1 MHLQRCWDEEVCVCF
16 WACLGPRSF
25 WGSLLLSM
33 FWPLLWSPGPSHFP
47 ASQPPSSCSSNSPF
61 LSQCL
66 GTCSSSHL
74 DCLHPLL
81 CLTSSCGKPFL
92 TPPVLSPVG
101 TAAHQSQDFSHCV
114 IRAWEG
120 APFCWGSSLG
130 VGTLAPLP
138 LISHSPQD
146 LAHSQGECLWSE

>member
-61 LSQCL
+61 LPQCL

-101 TAAHQSQDFSHCV
+101 TAGLTNHRTLSYKGLGGSPFLLGELCGGGDLGTSSSDF
-114 IRAWEG
+114 
-120 APFCWGSSLG
+120 P
-130 VGTLAPLP
+130 
-138 LISHSPQD
+138 
-146 LAHSQGECLWSE
+146 